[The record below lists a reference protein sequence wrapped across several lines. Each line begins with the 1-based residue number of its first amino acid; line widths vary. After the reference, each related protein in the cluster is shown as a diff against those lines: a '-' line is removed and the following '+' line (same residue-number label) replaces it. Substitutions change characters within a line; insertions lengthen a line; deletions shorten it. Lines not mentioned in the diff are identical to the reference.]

1 MGNSILT
8 AALARMSQVEKQEF
22 LEQLR
27 VSLSGTA
34 ETQNVGT
41 CKATFSEP
49 VFNMM
54 ER

>member
-1 MGNSILT
+1 MGNSTLT
-8 AALARMSQVEKQEF
+8 AELARMSQVEKQEL

-27 VSLSGTA
+27 VSLSGT
-34 ETQNVGT
+34 
-41 CKATFSEP
+41 CKATLSEPEP